1 MYIYKL
7 KASLIIFFIINI
19 YACNNKIN
27 NSVEGKNGVIA
38 SVHPIASNIGIN
50 ILKDNGNAI
59 DAAIA
64 TGLALGVVDQFNS
77 GLGGGAFIMIR
88 LSNGKVFSIDGREK
102 APNKATSKMYNI
114 DDKTN
119 SYYSQNGALSVA
131 VPGLPA
137 AYIKALS
144 IAGTKKLSELIKPSI
159 LIAKEGFKL
168 DDDYIRRYKINLEEL
183 KKDSSSKE
191 IYFDKKGNNLK
202 KGHKF
207 IQADLALT
215 YEKFGEKG
223 LDYFYR
229 GEFAH
234 RLVKLMEQKGGMI
247 TYEDMKNY
255 QAIQRDPI
263 LGKYRDYRIYG
274 MGLPSS
280 GGINILQMLN
290 MIETSGIL
298 DNKKNFDKESIYFI
312 SLIMNEVFKSRSNDL
327 GDPDFHDINIKKLI
341 SKAYAEEILLEIQ
354 KKDKKIKN
362 NNIQNFNPSHTTNLC
377 VVDKWGNV
385 VVINQTIN
393 HTFGSKVTV
402 PETGIILNNE
412 MDDFS
417 IKLGLPNAFGLT
429 GGEANS
435 IEGNKRPLSSMS
447 PTIIIKDDKPFIII
461 GGAGGPRII
470 TSVLQSIINVID
482 FDLSVSEA
490 ISKPRF
496 HHQYLPN
503 SLYMENGFSK
513 ETTNFL
519 EEKGYKI
526 VKKKELGIVQII
538 GWDSTKRIFTGSSD
552 IRVRKGIGAKG
563 Y

>member
-519 EEKGYKI
+519 EEKGYEI

-538 GWDSTKRIFTGSSD
+538 GWDSTKAIFTGSSD

>member
-1 MYIYKL
+1 MYLYKL
-7 KASLIIFFIINI
+7 KVSLIIFFIINI
-19 YACNNKIN
+19 YSCNNKIN
-27 NSVEGKNGVIA
+27 NSVEGKNGVVA

-114 DDKTN
+114 NDKTN
-119 SYYSQNGALSVA
+119 SYYSQNGVLSVA

-263 LGKYRDYRIYG
+263 LGTYRDYRIYG
-274 MGLPSS
+274 MGPPSS

-290 MIETSGIL
+290 MIETSSIL

-341 SKAYAEEILLEIQ
+341 SKAYSEEKLLKIQ

-402 PETGIILNNE
+402 PETGVILNNE

-470 TSVLQSIINVID
+470 TSVLQSIINIID
-482 FDLSVSEA
+482 FDLSVPEA

-538 GWDSTKRIFTGSSD
+538 GWDSTKGIFTGSSD